1 MGSDTGSIAGIV
13 GALTA
18 LMVHGATI
26 LLTFVI
32 PPDDAMIN
40 AAMATLVVD
49 VVVDEPAAPEPP
61 EPPPIEEIK
70 APPEPP
76 PPLPNAT
83 EPEDPYE
90 DIATPPAEAAKILT
104 APEAPNEPPAPPEQ
118 GFASGNG
125 DGLGFGMVAG
135 AGDGNA
141 PTYNPR
147 ARMTNVTKGPLPD
160 PKKPPPATTERD
172 YSRPAEAVYG
182 FTSDCDFPDD
192 ANVDT
197 AVVQVA
203 VTVSAEGK
211 ALRVEVLSDP
221 GQGFGAAARV
231 CAMKQPYRPA
241 RDKTGRLV
249 TAKTPPFRVR
259 FTR

>member
-90 DIATPPAEAAKILT
+90 DIATPPAEDRK
-104 APEAPNEPPAPPEQ
+104 
-118 GFASGNG
+118 S
-125 DGLGFGMVAG
+125 
-135 AGDGNA
+135 
-141 PTYNPR
+141 
-147 ARMTNVTKGPLPD
+147 
-160 PKKPPPATTERD
+160 
-172 YSRPAEAVYG
+172 
-182 FTSDCDFPDD
+182 
-192 ANVDT
+192 
-197 AVVQVA
+197 VV
-203 VTVSAEGK
+203 
-211 ALRVEVLSDP
+211 
-221 GQGFGAAARV
+221 
-231 CAMKQPYRPA
+231 
-241 RDKTGRLV
+241 
-249 TAKTPPFRVR
+249 
-259 FTR
+259 